1 MKNKPII
8 MIAIAVIF
16 GAMSIFVADVWLD
29 ASSNARPVEQKVVKI
44 EAPAIKY
51 ATIVAAAKP
60 LRYGDKITAE
70 DLIEIP
76 WPEDKLPAGAYKNI
90 SQAVSD
96 GERLVLTPIEANE
109 LLLLS
114 KLSGKDGRAALS
126 NKLSSGMRAVTIPVD
141 DVSGVA
147 GFITPGD
154 RVDIVLIRSGETMSA
169 DVILQNVKVITVDQA
184 ADERNTSAK
193 VANAITLEVTS
204 EEAKKLAL
212 AKATGKLSLTLRAA
226 GDQVLSADASKNG
239 ILDRLTSML
248 ESDNVPKHRTVIVTR
263 ALAPTPYSVVNEE
276 YVTKQAGLASDKQI
290 QSGLQKQ

>member
-16 GAMSIFVADVWLD
+16 GAMSIFVADVWLE
-29 ASSNARPVEQKVVKI
+29 ASSNAHPVAQKVVKI

-70 DLIEIP
+70 DLVEIP

-90 SQAVSD
+90 NQAVSD
-96 GERLVLTPIEANE
+96 GERLVLTPIEVNE

-239 ILDRLTSML
+239 ILNRLTSML